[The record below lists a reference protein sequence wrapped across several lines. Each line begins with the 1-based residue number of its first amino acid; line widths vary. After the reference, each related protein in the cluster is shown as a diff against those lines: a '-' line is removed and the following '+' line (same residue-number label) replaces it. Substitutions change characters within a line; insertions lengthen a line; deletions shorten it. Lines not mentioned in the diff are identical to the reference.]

1 MLLPIR
7 GYIPLLTIVNRFH
20 DLYHF
25 KHSVHPIALIK
36 RMTNSN
42 KQFKLNKMKK
52 FLIPAL
58 CILMVACSGKK
69 EENTSEGQESLDQV
83 IQENQAK
90 EVHGDLIKPEE
101 VTLSTPLN
109 QEMVKQG
116 EEIYETKCSACHKL
130 TDERLVGPGWAG
142 LTQKREPHWIMNMI
156 TNVDIMLAEDAEAQ
170 KLLEQCLVRMPNQNV
185 SKDEA
190 RSILEY
196 MRKNDGVN

>member
-1 MLLPIR
+1 
-7 GYIPLLTIVNRFH
+7 
-20 DLYHF
+20 
-25 KHSVHPIALIK
+25 
-36 RMTNSN
+36 
-42 KQFKLNKMKK
+42 MKK

-69 EENTSEGQESLDQV
+69 EENTSEGQENLEQV
-83 IQENQAK
+83 IQENQDK
-90 EVHGDLIKPEE
+90 EVHGDLIKPED

-116 EEIYETKCSACHKL
+116 EAIYDTKCSACHRL

-142 LTQKREPHWIMNMI
+142 LTQKREPAWIMNMI

-190 RSILEY
+190 RSILEF
-196 MRKNDGVN
+196 MRKTDGVN